1 VHALEQQEGKR
12 MNANRETGSGK
23 KTLSRKILYIIEDNY
38 RSVLVIIGF
47 FLFWEFTVR
56 IFHIPEFRLP
66 SPSNALAHLF
76 FKQSDANY
84 HWAVNIR
91 VTLIEFVLAF
101 VITAA
106 LGITLSIIIVWSR
119 HAKNL
124 LMPLFIFINSLP
136 IIAIAPII
144 LLWMGYGITTN
155 MFIAFLVSFFPVLIN
170 TITGLDTI
178 EDDLLDLVRY
188 LHASKLQL
196 FVKIRIPNSLPY
208 IFSGLKICATMSIV
222 GAIVGEFISSNRGLG
237 YVITNAQYTLDTPP
251 VFASLI
257 IISLAGGGL
266 FVILT
271 LLERLLMPWAY
282 VKERV

>member
-1 VHALEQQEGKR
+1 MSEKPGPEI
-12 MNANRETGSGK
+12 K
-23 KTLSRKILYIIEDNY
+23 KKSFRRKLLFLIQDNY
-38 RSVLVIIGF
+38 RSVLVVIGF
-47 FLFWEFTVR
+47 FLFWELAVR
-56 IFHIPEFRLP
+56 IFHISEFRLP

-76 FKQSDANY
+76 FKQADADY
-84 HWAVNIR
+84 HWAMNIR
-91 VTLIEFVLAF
+91 VTLYEFVLAF
-101 VITAA
+101 VVTAL

-119 HAKNL
+119 HAKNM

-136 IIAIAPII
+136 IIAVAPII

-222 GAIVGEFISSNRGLG
+222 GAIVGEFISSDKGLG

-257 IISLAGGGL
+257 IISLSGSGL
-266 FVILT
+266 FLIIT
-271 LLERLLMPWAY
+271 LFERLLMPWAF
-282 VKERV
+282 VKERE